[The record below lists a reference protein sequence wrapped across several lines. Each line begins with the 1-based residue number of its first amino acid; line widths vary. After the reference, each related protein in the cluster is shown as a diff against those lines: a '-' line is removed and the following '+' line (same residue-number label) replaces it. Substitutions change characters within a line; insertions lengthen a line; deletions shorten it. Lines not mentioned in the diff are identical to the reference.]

1 MRDGHPFVISC
12 TDNNQRMRDRI
23 RRKPKPGK
31 ERTNE
36 SGSERIPSKQPRPR
50 RRGPHEKRKRTGID
64 PGAHDEKQPRPGS
77 GHGHGLP
84 RHNPVDGGKHSVPR
98 HHPVRDRNRA
108 PMRRRTRAGTRGED
122 DARIPRDRLH
132 PRKRTRCQRL
142 PEHHG
147 TPAPME
153 DPLANIT
160 PDIAMGTCG
169 INEGNR
175 RGKQ

>member
-1 MRDGHPFVISC
+1 MNPDPNAYRPSSLDLEDAARMKSESELESTQAHTMRNNRDLEAVMAIACLVITLS
-12 TDNNQRMRDRI
+12 MV
-23 RRKPKPGK
+23 
-31 ERTNE
+31 E
-36 SGSERIPSKQPRPR
+36 S
-50 RRGPHEKRKRTGID
+50 
-64 PGAHDEKQPRPGS
+64 
-77 GHGHGLP
+77 
-84 RHNPVDGGKHSVPR
+84 SVPR

-142 PEHHG
+142 PDHHG

-153 DPLANIT
+153 DPLTNIT